1 MPFFHSISSHKGY
14 EICDMQMP
22 YRDISNFQKIKII
35 LLGYQESIELLRK
48 SLSNGDWSKQT
59 TVIWGM
65 KDRWLSFGGV
75 SAFTSSV
82 GVKLL
87 QLQEVRR
94 INPYLSIKHMLIL
107 T

>member
-1 MPFFHSISSHKGY
+1 MPLLHVISSHKGY

-22 YRDISNFQKIKII
+22 YHDISNFQKTKII

-87 QLQEVRR
+87 QLQEVCT
-94 INPYLSIKHMLIL
+94 INLYLSIKNIC
-107 T
+107 